1 MSLYDSG
8 SYNAVL
14 HNFIGIDLGTTNSV
28 LSFGNVN
35 ADGIIVPEVASYL
48 SNDPNSRTGRE
59 MIFPSCVYY
68 RQGEEPTA
76 GEVALLMSRRQGNRV
91 IKSAKSFMGTSTTYN
106 IDGKTITPAEVL
118 SVVLRQ
124 LCHVC
129 RECVSS
135 DPNYK
140 IDDAVITVPAS
151 FTDDQLEDVLYS
163 AKLAGIRTEN
173 ADGTPRFFRLEEPR
187 AALYDFINLQERG
200 KIPATLIDFSTPKVV
215 LVFDLGGGTLDIS
228 IHLVGMV
235 NGRVDVIE
243 DYAVSPHTLLGG
255 DKFDGT
261 FRKYLIDVFN
271 SKNKTHLTDED
282 TDDAATQ
289 IALSEFLNSA
299 EKGKRLLN
307 GEIDLKLRNGP
318 CDYDSVSVPVRRP
331 NIYGNYSLDCR
342 INAAEYRKIISPYLG
357 NGISINILKDSEALQ
372 RYFMNPANR
381 DTIIYPILTT
391 MQNARKKINEKRRM
405 NNQPELRE
413 NELPKIDAVLLNGGM
428 SRLFAVRERLREFF
442 GFEPVTGG
450 DPEFAVS
457 RGAVVYHYKM
467 HLGEHVARIRNAD
480 IGLQMKDGTLKKLIT
495 AGTPLPYLTEFDTL
509 TTVDDAL
516 SVDLPFYV
524 GSGTN
529 INDARCKP
537 IAVRSVRFMNGAMP
551 KNTSIRLS
559 ASFDEMGVLTVS
571 SADFD
576 SPVKV
581 DVKRREDIPQRIA
594 PVAVRKV
601 TPAPLLLPGTK
612 TQDIRYCIRSWK
624 TSCENWQKME
634 LSGDIELTR
643 KNREATMKLESIIEE
658 AFNGY
663 EAIPFLV
670 RLIDEKIP
678 RVSKRSMKM
687 LGSIVMRWHNKKAD
701 LKVADGIGKLHD
713 ICATLDPDVS
723 ISENEFAID
732 SLARLCRREDE
743 AMFVKYLNEGRA
755 GIWSNGYLVKF
766 CNALARTG
774 HTPEAVNALGKY
786 TAYTARGV
794 RISAYWALGRMGS
807 REKINPVP
815 AQCLEPVLEFMLP
828 VLRREYHGEAARN
841 GIYALGELCDQRFK
855 DVSCVSDKIVS
866 EAEDVIDVLLNR
878 DFKRSNLGVERYA
891 ATSLA
896 MMKGEKLSAEQEMHL
911 LEIRE
916 SE

>member
-1 MSLYDSG
+1 MSSYDSG
-8 SYNAVL
+8 SRNDVL

-48 SNDPNSRTGRE
+48 SSDPNSRTGRE
-59 MIFPSCVYY
+59 TIFPSCVYY
-68 RQGEEPTA
+68 RQGEKPIA
-76 GEVALLMSRRQGNRV
+76 GEVALLMSRRQGIRV
-91 IKSAKSFMGTSTTYN
+91 IKSAKSFMGTSKTYT
-106 IDGKTITPAEVL
+106 IDGKTTTPPEVL
-118 SVVLRQ
+118 SIVLRQ
-124 LCHVC
+124 LCNVC
-129 RECVSS
+129 RECISP
-135 DPNYK
+135 DPDYS
-140 IDDAVITVPAS
+140 IDDVVITVPAS
-151 FTDDQLEDVLYS
+151 FTDDQLEDVLCA

-200 KIPATLIDFSTPKVV
+200 KIPSTLIDFSTPKVV

-235 NGRVDVIE
+235 NGRIDVIE
-243 DYAVSPHTLLGG
+243 DYAISPHTLLGG
-255 DKFDGT
+255 DKFDET
-261 FRKYLIDVFN
+261 FRRYLIERFN
-271 SKNKTHLTDED
+271 AANKTHLSEED
-282 TDDAATQ
+282 TDDAAVQ

-342 INAAEYRKIISPYLG
+342 TTAAEYRKIISPYLG
-357 NGISINILKDSEALQ
+357 MGVSIDILKDSEALQ
-372 RYFMNPANR
+372 KYLINPANR

-391 MQNARKKINEKRRM
+391 MLNARKKINEKRRM
-405 NNQPELRE
+405 NNQPELGDDE
-413 NELPKIDAVLLNGGM
+413 IPKIDAVLLNGGM

-480 IGLQMKDGTLKKLIT
+480 IGLQTRDGTLKKLIT
-495 AGTPLPYLTEFDTL
+495 AGTPLPYSTEFEAY
-509 TTVDDAL
+509 TTVDDAV

-524 GSGTN
+524 GAGSS
-529 INDARCKP
+529 INDVRCKP
-537 IAVRSVRFMNGAMP
+537 IAIRSVKFMNGSMP
-551 KNTSIRLS
+551 KDKAIRLA

-581 DVKRREDIPQRIA
+581 DVKRREEMPPRPS
-594 PVAVRKV
+594 PVVVRKIL
-601 TPAPLLLPGTK
+601 PAAMILPGTK
-612 TQDIRYCIRSWK
+612 TQDIRFCIKSWK
-624 TSCENWQKME
+624 TSCENWQKSE
-634 LSGDIELTR
+634 LRGDIEQTR
-643 KNREATMKLESIIEE
+643 KNREAAMKLETLIEE
-658 AFNGY
+658 ASNSY
-663 EAIPFLV
+663 EAIPL
-670 RLIDEKIP
+670 LIKLIEERIP
-678 RVSKRSMKM
+678 RVSKRSMKV

-701 LKVADGIGKLHD
+701 IKVADGIEKLHD
-713 ICATLDPDVS
+713 ICASLDPDVS

-732 SLARLCRREDE
+732 SLARLCRHEDE
-743 AMFVKYLNEGRA
+743 SMFVKYLNENNF

-774 HTPEAVNALGKY
+774 YTPEAFNALGKY
-786 TAYTARGV
+786 VANSSKGV

-807 REKINPVP
+807 REKVNPVP
-815 AQCLEPVLEFMLP
+815 AKCVEPILELMLLG
-828 VLRREYHGEAARN
+828 LRRENHGEAARN

-855 DVSCVSDKIVS
+855 EVSCVSDKIVS
-866 EAEDVIDVLLNR
+866 EAEDVIDILLNR
-878 DFKRSNLGVERYA
+878 DFKRSNIGVERYA

-911 LEIRE
+911 LEVRE